1 MEFSDSQMQAIN
13 DVVDWYV
20 NPDSPQVFKLFGYAG
35 TGKTTISKHIADELG
50 YCKILFGAFTG
61 KAALV
66 MRQMGCSGATTI
78 HSLIYFV
85 KEKSKLQLKF
95 LQSDLKEA
103 QEELL
108 GEPGSAENTKSLR
121 DKIISLQDQIASEE
135 KNLKGPAFSINPE
148 CELAFTDLL
157 IVDEGSTINE
167 RLAVDLLSFGKKVLV
182 MGDPKQLPPPYG
194 TAFFMHDPDV
204 LLTEVHRQAK
214 GNPIIKMAT
223 QIRNGEGLDLGCYG
237 ESHVF
242 KDRKEMK
249 ESLLSFDQII
259 VGTNKTRHY
268 LNNKLRKAKGFTS
281 DYPEVGDKLV
291 CTKNNHD
298 LGLLN
303 GSIWMVDKV
312 ESVNPFQ
319 CELAITSSENQSL
332 TIKVH
337 SARFVGGEVDHWA
350 IKDAE
355 SFEYGYAITAHKA
368 QGSQWENILIV
379 FDGRWTGE
387 QKEQWLYTAVTRAI
401 NRVVLCK

>member
-1 MEFSDSQMQAIN
+1 MEFSESQLQAIHNVAEWFN
-13 DVVDWYV
+13 DP
-20 NPDSPQVFKLFGYAG
+20 NSPQVFKLFGYAG
-35 TGKTTISKHIADELG
+35 TGKTTISKYIAEELHD
-50 YCKILFGAFTG
+50 CKILYGAFTG

-66 MRQMGCSGATTI
+66 MRQMGCHGATTI

-85 KEKSKLQLKF
+85 KEKSKLR
-95 LQSDLKEA
+95 LKELQIYYA
-103 QEELL
+103 KLEQELAAGEDVKGEL
-108 GEPGSAENTKSLR
+108 AEC
-121 DKIISLQDQIASEE
+121 DKMIEE
-135 KNLKGPAFSINPE
+135 ENQHLKGPAFTVNPE
-148 CELAFTDLL
+148 SELAYTDLL

-167 RLAVDLLSFGKKVLV
+167 RLALDLLSFGKKILV

-214 GNPIIKMAT
+214 GNPIIQMAT
-223 QIRNGEGLDLGCYG
+223 QIRNGEGLDLGSYG

-242 KDRKEMK
+242 ADRKEMK

-259 VGTNKTRHY
+259 VGKNKTRHW

-281 DYPEVGDKLV
+281 EYPEVGDKLV

-312 ESVNPFQ
+312 ESVNPFH
-319 CELAITSSENQSL
+319 CELVVTSSENESL
-332 TIKVH
+332 TVKCH
-337 SARFVGGEVDHWA
+337 SARFVGADVDAWE
-350 IKDAE
+350 IKEAE

-368 QGSQWENILIV
+368 QGSQWNNVLIV
-379 FDGRWTGE
+379 FDGAWRGE
-387 QKEQWLYTAVTRAI
+387 AKEQWLYTAVTRAI
-401 NRVVLCK
+401 DRVILCK

>member
-1 MEFSDSQMQAIN
+1 MEFSESQMQAIQ
-13 DVVDWYV
+13 DVVDWYID
-20 NPDSPQVFKLFGYAG
+20 PDSPQVFKLFGYAG
-35 TGKTTISKHIADELG
+35 TGKTTISKHIAEELKD
-50 YCKILFGAFTG
+50 YKILYGAFTG

-66 MRQMGCSGATTI
+66 MRQMGCHGATTI

-85 KEKSKLQLKF
+85 KEKCKARLRELEQ
-95 LQSDLKEA
+95 DLV
-103 QEELL
+103 LF
-108 GEPGSAENTKSLR
+108 
-121 DKIISLQDQIASEE
+121 EE
-135 KNLKGPAFSINPE
+135 KDMQIELALCKKMIEEEKRNLKGPAFTINPE
-148 CELAFTDLL
+148 SELAYTDLL

-167 RLAVDLLSFGKKVLV
+167 RLALDLLGFGKKILV

-214 GNPIIKMAT
+214 GNPIIQMAT
-223 QIRNGEGLDLGCYG
+223 QIRNGEGLDLGGYG

-242 KDRKEMK
+242 KTRKEMK

-259 VGTNKTRHY
+259 VGTNRTRHY
-268 LNNKLRKAKGFTS
+268 LNNKLRRAKGFTS

-312 ESVNPFQ
+312 ESTNAFQ

-332 TIKVH
+332 TVKCH
-337 SARFVGGEVDHWA
+337 SARFVGGDVDHWA
-350 IKDAE
+350 IKEAE
-355 SFEYGYAITAHKA
+355 NFEYGYAITAHKA
-368 QGSQWENILIV
+368 QGSQWENVLIV

-401 NRVVLCK
+401 ERVVLCK